1 MPADHQRDRPR
12 TLKINKI
19 SYRHDKKMIRPSFF
33 IIFEDFSRKYITSTQ
48 NSISFQFYI
57 HFITIKSTTYAK
69 FGKTAKIFRP
79 LYFDKI
85 FCEKRRNLHWK
96 KFSCLYNNL
105 EIFVIKPRGSLMI
118 LNIGQK
124 RTFRECRVNFSN
136 FLTNRRT
143 KL

>member
-1 MPADHQRDRPR
+1 MVKMERNSCVLKVRTKNLMPI
-12 TLKINKI
+12 L
-19 SYRHDKKMIRPSFF
+19 SFVSFF
-33 IIFEDFSRKYITSTQ
+33 ITGFSKITGPKNKMLQ
-48 NSISFQFYI
+48 NSISFHFYI